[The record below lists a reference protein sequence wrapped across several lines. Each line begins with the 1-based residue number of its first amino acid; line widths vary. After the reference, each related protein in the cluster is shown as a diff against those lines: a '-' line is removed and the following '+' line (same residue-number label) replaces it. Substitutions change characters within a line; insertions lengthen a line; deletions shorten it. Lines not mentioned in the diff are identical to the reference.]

1 MGQFGSSTMKQTS
14 EILGHI
20 NKIFDQTAFG
30 EGPLRP
36 TALYNEGWMIALLA
50 DWAAQLAPKTHPL
63 HFLKDAKWYAE
74 PQLPTPFPQG
84 QPRGERRTNA
94 DSVIGHFSVGQKGKA
109 DFSLCPLANQFVVI
123 EAKMFSPLSSGTK
136 HAKDYDQAARTVACM
151 AEALCQAKRCPASV
165 QKLAFFVVAPEE
177 QIKKGIFGDKV
188 TKESIQKKVRKR
200 SEEYAGDKDDWY
212 TQWFEPTLAQACIRL
227 LSWEE
232 LLPESSEYV
241 EFYQECLRYAR

>member
-1 MGQFGSSTMKQTS
+1 MKQIS
-14 EILGHI
+14 KNFGHI
-20 NKIFDQTAFG
+20 NKIFEQTSLG

-63 HFLKDAKWYAE
+63 HFLDQAEWYAE
-74 PQLPTPFPQG
+74 PQLPTPFA
-84 QPRGERRTNA
+84 PRYRKDPLGEGRTNA
-94 DSVIGHFSVGQKGKA
+94 DSVIGHFSVGQTGKG
-109 DFSLCPLANQFVVI
+109 DFSLCPLVDQFVVI
-123 EAKMFSPLSSGTK
+123 EAKMFSSLSPGTT
-136 HAKDYDQAARTVACM
+136 HAKNYDQAARTVACM
-151 AEALCQAKRCPASV
+151 AEALRLAKRYPDSV

-188 TKESIQKKVRKR
+188 TKESTQKKVRER
-200 SEEYAGDKDDWY
+200 SEEYAGNKDAWY
-212 TQWFEPTLAQACIRL
+212 AHWFEPTLDEMDIGL